1 MDRSD
6 AIHIA
11 KELIPY
17 LTFPDIDVLT
27 SDRLMKKRDEE
38 IKKALLLG
46 NNDHS
51 KVKIYFEDK
60 FSLKQVETTIWG
72 MTEKHIILKKNTM
85 IPKKAIHKIQ
95 FN

>member
-1 MDRSD
+1 MDRSS
-6 AIHIA
+6 AIHVA

-27 SDRLMKKRDEE
+27 SKNLMKERDEE

-46 NNDHS
+46 NGDHE
-51 KVKIYFEDK
+51 KVRIYFEDK

-72 MTEKHIILKKNTM
+72 MTEKHIILKKNTL
-85 IPKKAIHKIQ
+85 IPKKAIRKIH